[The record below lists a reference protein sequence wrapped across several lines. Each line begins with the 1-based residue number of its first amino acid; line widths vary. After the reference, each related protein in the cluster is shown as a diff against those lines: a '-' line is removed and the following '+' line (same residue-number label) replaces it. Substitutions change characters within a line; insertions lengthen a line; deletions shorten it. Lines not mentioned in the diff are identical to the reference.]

1 MVLVGFVAWEYRGQ
15 VARAYR
21 SVVAGDDSNAE
32 ASRPAVGVPSLTDL
46 VSAER
51 KERSIARAGGSRTVR
66 LTADEMA
73 SLIEDRLDP
82 VARRALDSL
91 RVTLDHERFTLEGQI
106 LLDVFS
112 RDLLGPIAQILDTRQ
127 PLRVGGPVALREPGV
142 VAWACDEFVIASFPF
157 PQSAIPRLIDQ
168 LTGGD
173 DGAFLIPIPD
183 TVGEVHVGTDGVTFY
198 RRGE

>member
-1 MVLVGFVAWEYRGQ
+1 MRGGCLKNVLASVGCLTVLVLVGFVAWEYRGQ

-32 ASRPAVGVPSLTDL
+32 ASRPAVG
-46 VSAER
+46 
-51 KERSIARAGGSRTVR
+51 VR